1 MDFDYGVLFTSEAMT
16 MLGKGLWFTLQ
27 LTVLALIGGMLI
39 GTPLAMMRLSS
50 NRWLSGFAKL
60 YVDFFRGLPL
70 VQVLLVFYLMMPLVI
85 QWVTGSQYPK
95 PLGALV
101 AGVITFAIFEAA
113 YYSEIMR
120 AGIQSISR
128 GQQSASYALGMS
140 YGQTMAQVILP
151 QALRNMLPVL
161 LTQTI
166 VLFQDVSLVYV
177 ISAPDLLGNADTLAN
192 TYGSETKATF
202 YLVVAVVYFCTSF
215 CLSKLVKHLQEKI
228 AIIR

>member
-27 LTVLALIGGMLI
+27 LTVLALIGGMVI

-166 VLFQDVSLVYV
+166 ILFQDTSLVYV
-177 ISAPDLLGNADTLAN
+177 VGATDLLGAADKVAHRDGTLVEMYA
-192 TYGSETKATF
+192 A
-202 YLVVAVVYFCTSF
+202 VAIIYFVISF
-215 CLSKLVKHLQEKI
+215 TLSRLVKRLHAKI
-228 AIIR
+228 AIVR